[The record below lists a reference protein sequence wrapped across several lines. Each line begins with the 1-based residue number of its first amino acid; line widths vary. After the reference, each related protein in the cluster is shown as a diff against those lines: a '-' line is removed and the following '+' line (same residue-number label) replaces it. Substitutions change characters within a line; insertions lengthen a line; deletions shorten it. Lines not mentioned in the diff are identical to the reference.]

1 MIICMFDIVCITNRK
16 LCKRDFLKHIEEVAK
31 ESPKAVILRE
41 KDLAEEEYRVLAKE
55 VLDICRKYDVNCIL
69 HSFTGVAKELKCRA
83 VHLPLSALRA
93 LSEAEKAWFTTLGAS
108 CHSIEEAKEA
118 EKLGCTYITVGHI
131 FETDCKKGL
140 PGRGIDF
147 LQKVCASVAIPV
159 YAIGGICVGNIGA
172 VEDAGASGACVMSG
186 LMTCDSPKEYLAM
199 LKSVCDTKS
208 SWMFSSTKGEYG
220 RDEI

>member
-159 YAIGGICVGNIGA
+159 YAIGGISAENIGD
-172 VEDAGASGACVMSG
+172 VKNAGASGVCIMSG
-186 LMTCDSPKEYLAM
+186 MMTCDSPKEYLAM
-199 LKSVCDTKS
+199 LKSICDTKS
-208 SWMFSSTKGEYG
+208 SRIILSAEGEYMG
-220 RDEI
+220 DEV